1 MLMVYYI
8 AELLYLQHHTVATI
22 VGDTHMNDHL
32 VTQSMRYNSRLVNLY
47 KQWDM
52 SQNIFEVLLEHKDI
66 HMSTKQKLKPALEN
80 TLMKEVLDLYS
91 PSPSELFQGI
101 SLASLQHGFSCVDL
115 EIENHELVLILDII
129 RGYTS
134 SYSKMDIAAYHP
146 PASIHSDHFSFGTFK
161 LYRNA
166 PVNRL
171 WNVALQTMTEDE
183 ALTHILMAGLQ
194 YNAIYSET
202 RHIGPPQCVYDD
214 FYNWG
219 IRNEGFASPF
229 NARLLGKK
237 DAHFF
242 SAFPHTD
249 SVFGS
254 NGSFFMSDWKEHS
267 GAWCVDPPFL
277 TKTLTRVDHIV
288 SRWRKEG
295 SPPILYIGPS
305 SYKMQTPF
313 DEEIRLYKDIHYYE
327 GLDGLLHVLPV
338 DVSIW
343 RFGDIVGFD
352 TEKVIAGYLPQK

>member
-1 MLMVYYI
+1 
-8 AELLYLQHHTVATI
+8 
-22 VGDTHMNDHL
+22 MNDHL
-32 VTQSMRYNSRLVNLY
+32 VTQSTRYNPRLVNLY

-52 SQNIFEVLLEHKDI
+52 SRNIYKALSEHQNIPT
-66 HMSTKQKLKPALEN
+66 STKQKLKPALEN

-91 PSPSELFQGI
+91 PSPLTLFQGI
-101 SLASLQHGFSCVDL
+101 SLSSLQHGFSCVGLKAEHD
-115 EIENHELVLILDII
+115 ELMTIFNVIQKYI
-129 RGYTS
+129 S
-134 SYSKMDIAAYHP
+134 SYVDRDVAIYQLQAT
-146 PASIHSDHFSFGTFK
+146 IHSDHFALGKFK
-161 LYRNA
+161 LFRNA

-171 WNVALQTMTEDE
+171 WNVAVQTMPEDE
-183 ALTHILMAGLQ
+183 ALTCVLMAGLQ
-194 YNAIYSET
+194 YSSIYSET
-202 RHIGPPQCVYDD
+202 RHIGPPQCVYDE
-214 FYNWG
+214 FYDWG

-237 DAHFF
+237 EARFF

-249 SVFGS
+249 SIFGS

-277 TKTLTRVDHIV
+277 TKTLERVDRIV
-288 SRWRKEG
+288 GRWRSEG

-313 DEEIRLYKDIHYYE
+313 DEEVRLYKDIHYYE

-343 RFGDIVGFD
+343 RFGNIVGFD
-352 TEKVIAGYLPQK
+352 AEKIITGYLPKQKQQ

>member
-1 MLMVYYI
+1 MLITYYI

-32 VTQSMRYNSRLVNLY
+32 VTQSTRYNSRLVNLY

-52 SQNIFEVLLEHKDI
+52 SQNLFDI
-66 HMSTKQKLKPALEN
+66 LSKHQDISLSTKQKLKPALEN
-80 TLMKEVLDLYS
+80 MLMKEVLDLYS
-91 PSPSELFQGI
+91 PSPLDLFQGI
-101 SLASLQHGFSCVDL
+101 SLSSLQHGFSCVNL
-115 EIENHELVLILDII
+115 EIVHHELVLILDII
-129 RGYTS
+129 QKYTS
-134 SYSKMDIAAYHP
+134 NYSDMDIVPHHLS
-146 PASIHSDHFSFGTFK
+146 ASIHSDHFSFGRFK

-171 WNVALQTMTEDE
+171 WNVALQMMTKEE

-254 NGSFFMSDWKEHS
+254 HGSFFMSDWKEHS

-277 TKTLTRVDHIV
+277 TKTLERVDHIV
-288 SRWRKEG
+288 GRWRKEG

-305 SYKMQTPF
+305 HYKMQTPF
-313 DEEIRLYKDIHYYE
+313 DEEIRLYKDVHYYE

-343 RFGDIVGFD
+343 RFGDIAGFD
-352 TEKVIAGYLPQK
+352 TEKVIAGYLPTK